1 MITAFLF
8 GHDCHIKSKIIIL
21 KAHVDSLRSIYYN
34 DFGIRTGS
42 ITLVSLSYTTLH
54 AMYIR
59 NFDIIIDYSIRT
71 EWFK

>member
-1 MITAFLF
+1 MINAFLF
-8 GHDCHIKSKIIIL
+8 GHDRRIKSKVIVL
-21 KAHVDSLRSIYYN
+21 KAHVDNLRHIYYN
-34 DFGIRTGS
+34 DFGIKTGS

-59 NFDIIIDYSIRT
+59 NFDIIVDYSLRM